1 MQLCSGLNILWF
13 KLASFFGVVLIGIG
27 MKTGLFSSPVATAEF
42 FKFTGILSAALN
54 MLCLLIKG
62 NSSQG
67 LIYCPV
73 FLRESQEGDG
83 EKQVMA
89 LSGHRIFMSSLGIF
103 YIVGNIISWHGGH
116 NYNNFPI

>member
-1 MQLCSGLNILWF
+1 M
-13 KLASFFGVVLIGIG
+13 
-27 MKTGLFSSPVATAEF
+27 ATAEF

-54 MLCLLIKG
+54 MPCLLIKG

-67 LIYCPV
+67 LMYCPV
-73 FLRESQEGDG
+73 CLRESQEGDG

-103 YIVGNIISWHGGH
+103 CIPRNIISWHDGH